1 MTDPTFV
8 ARVART
14 PPRAWTAPN
23 DTASQS
29 EPHKSSILVLVITGD
44 LLVERLEDEGG
55 PEPLEQRQGD
65 VAEKEGVD
73 LASRQRG
80 GGPRAERGAPEAV
93 GDVRPVGAADRQEA
107 QREGGADQLVGNRE
121 DGPQCWE
128 ELEEV
133 DEGELRA
140 GRACAR
146 QGGV

>member
-1 MTDPTFV
+1 M
-8 ARVART
+8 
-14 PPRAWTAPN
+14 
-23 DTASQS
+23 
-29 EPHKSSILVLVITGD
+29 LVITGD

-93 GDVRPVGAADRQEA
+93 GDVRPVDAADRQEA

-121 DGPQCWE
+121 DGPQRRE

-133 DEGELRA
+133 DKGELRA
-140 GRACAR
+140 APCVRASGRRVTIARAC
-146 QGGV
+146 QGSMRRRTGSDETSVIPMKAGA